1 MLVLSRKVGEEIV
14 IGNNIH
20 LMVVAIKGDKV
31 RIGISA
37 PKEVVVDRQEVHEK
51 RTNSCSEGPALTP
64 TLTDPSNDLRLFA
77 RKNSLRL

>member
-37 PKEVVVDRQEVHEK
+37 PKEVVVDRLEVHEK
-51 RTNSCSEGPALTP
+51 RQNLLNEWTGPESYKTIA
-64 TLTDPSNDLRLFA
+64 
-77 RKNSLRL
+77 

>member
-37 PKEVVVDRQEVHEK
+37 PKGVTVDRLEIHEK
-51 RTNSCSEGPALTP
+51 QQNLLNEWAGPESYKTIA
-64 TLTDPSNDLRLFA
+64 
-77 RKNSLRL
+77 